1 MSSLKIYSRILKFAA
16 PYWLGFGFAVLA
28 MGITAATETAF
39 PAMMKP
45 LLDNGFRPDSNF
57 QVWWAPVIVMIIFL
71 IRGIASFVA
80 GYGMQWVSN
89 NILRDLRQALFDK
102 LITLPSATYD
112 SHSAGQIISRL
123 ISETQY
129 VMFAATIVVTV
140 VIRDSLA
147 LVGLLT
153 WLFYLN
159 WKLTLIVIFLVPP
172 LAAITIKFSRR
183 MKRISEGHMS
193 AIGDMTASVE
203 EAISGYR
210 VIKIFDGTGSETKR
224 FRRVNAEYRGQAM
237 RLAVAQAL
245 QSPVNQ
251 LVAALGVAA
260 VLTIWLIQTRSG
272 AATIGDF
279 VSFVTAMLMMFSPL
293 RHLTDINA
301 QLQRGLTAARGVFEL
316 LDQPT
321 EPDEGVHSL
330 QKSFKIIRYVD
341 VTMHYPSR
349 SSPAL
354 NAINLTIQAGKTYAF
369 VGPSGGGKSSIVNL
383 IPRFYEIKSGKIY
396 IDDTNIL
403 DFTLRSLREQI
414 SVVSQDI
421 ILFNDSIAKNIAYGR
436 NTVTDEEIWRAL
448 QVADLEEFVA
458 ALPNG
463 IHTIVGDRG
472 VRVSG
477 GQRQRIAIARAITKN
492 APILI
497 FDEATSALDS
507 TSEAAVHAAVD
518 ALRVGRTTLIVAHR
532 LTTIRGADQIV
543 VIDKG
548 SIVQCGSHDQLIE
561 ECGLYSS
568 LYNELKAKEVS
579 GHSSN
584 VN

>member
-1 MSSLKIYSRILKFAA
+1 
-16 PYWLGFGFAVLA
+16 
-28 MGITAATETAF
+28 
-39 PAMMKP
+39 
-45 LLDNGFRPDSNF
+45 
-57 QVWWAPVIVMIIFL
+57 
-71 IRGIASFVA
+71 
-80 GYGMQWVSN
+80 
-89 NILRDLRQALFDK
+89 
-102 LITLPSATYD
+102 
-112 SHSAGQIISRL
+112 
-123 ISETQY
+123 
-129 VMFAATIVVTV
+129 
-140 VIRDSLA
+140 
-147 LVGLLT
+147 
-153 WLFYLN
+153 
-159 WKLTLIVIFLVPP
+159 
-172 LAAITIKFSRR
+172 
-183 MKRISEGHMS
+183 
-193 AIGDMTASVE
+193 
-203 EAISGYR
+203 
-210 VIKIFDGTGSETKR
+210 
-224 FRRVNAEYRGQAM
+224 
-237 RLAVAQAL
+237 
-245 QSPVNQ
+245 
-251 LVAALGVAA
+251 
-260 VLTIWLIQTRSG
+260 
-272 AATIGDF
+272 
-279 VSFVTAMLMMFSPL
+279 
-293 RHLTDINA
+293 
-301 QLQRGLTAARGVFEL
+301 
-316 LDQPT
+316 
-321 EPDEGVHSL
+321 
-330 QKSFKIIRYVD
+330 
-341 VTMHYPSR
+341 
-349 SSPAL
+349 
-354 NAINLTIQAGKTYAF
+354 
-369 VGPSGGGKSSIVNL
+369 VNL